1 MSAVDDLRFMGLA
14 LALARS
20 QLGKTAPNPAVGCV
34 LVSGDGMILAT
45 GATADGGRPHAERVA
60 LDLAGEAAR
69 GATAYVTLEPCAH
82 YGQTP
87 PCAEGL
93 IAAGVQRVVVAVRDR
108 YAEVDGRGIALLQTA
123 GVTVDVGLLEDQ
135 AQALY
140 AGFFHRLVTGQPLIH
155 EDGPRNGY
163 DAVLADTPLNA
174 LDDRL
179 DALGKAG
186 ASRVR
191 VEPGS
196 PLARALKA
204 ANRLT

>member
-1 MSAVDDLRFMGLA
+1 MGAADDLRYMGLA

-20 QLGKTAPNPAVGCV
+20 QLGQTAPNPAVGCV
-34 LVSGDGMILAT
+34 LVSPDGAILAT

-60 LDLAGEAAR
+60 LDLAGGTAR

-93 IAAGVQRVVVAVRDR
+93 IKAGVRRVVVAVQDR
-108 YAEVDGRGIALLQTA
+108 YAEVDGRGIAMLQQA
-123 GVTVDVGLLEDQ
+123 GIPVDVGLLEGQ
-135 AQALY
+135 ARALY
-140 AGFFHRLVTGQPLIH
+140 AGFFHRLSTGQPLIH
-155 EDGPRNGY
+155 EDGPRKGY
-163 DAVLADTPLNA
+163 DAVLAETPLHA

-179 DALGKAG
+179 DTLGKAG

-196 PLARALKA
+196 AFAHALKA
-204 ANRLT
+204 ADRLA